1 MTGNKNTMFSP
12 AQFLFI
18 SAACGVVTSEHRWI
32 RFPGGLIVK
41 AKNMSYADL
50 ALPVKAL
57 WTSG

>member
-1 MTGNKNTMFSP
+1 MFSP
-12 AQFLFI
+12 AQFLCI